1 MSESLIWL
9 TVPLA
14 PLLFLLVLISFPKA
28 CTKLS
33 SWIWVSCM
41 PAFVF
46 SVFPP
51 ETYNPDALWPGAS
64 LGGDHILLTTWLAMT
79 AVLWAAAGAYAANS
93 MQDSKHLLRFWLFWL
108 LALSGNLLLIISQ
121 DALSF
126 YVGFSMMSLSAYGL
140 VIHNGTSAARRAGRL
155 YLQLAVLGEVLLLS
169 GLLMQAHAARGSF
182 MFVDWIGAPLDPLT
196 ALLLLA
202 GLGLKAGFW
211 PLHIWL
217 PLAHP
222 AAPAPASA
230 VLSGA
235 MIKAGIFGLW
245 LFLPNVLVPATTSIT
260 GAAEFAQASGFS
272 GWSLRDWSQPAMTIG
287 LISAF
292 FGVAVGLTRTDAK
305 QVLAYS
311 SVSQMG
317 YLLFILALSWH
328 LPMLRDVLLI
338 VLLMYAVHHG
348 FAKASLFLSADLLKS
363 GRASTGAQSVVLIAG
378 LLIPAL
384 ALCGLI
390 FSSGAAAKTGLKD
403 VLESASLELWL
414 PWLQVGAVSSTLL
427 LARAGYLLFRLQS
440 KAPSEPI
447 PRQQLVIWFCLSAT
461 PVLLPWLWMPM
472 NEALLKTLAI
482 YKIVELSWPIVLG
495 ISVAGFVFWR
505 GWQLPDFMTRMKNPF
520 LLYSIHFT
528 RLSQKALLPA
538 FEFDL
543 PTTSLRSLE
552 RRWNRYWQGGT
563 VNRSAA
569 LLLIFMAVAAV
580 FMLVS

>member
-1 MSESLIWL
+1 MIEPLLWI

-14 PLLFLLVLISFPKA
+14 PLLFLLLLISFPKA
-28 CTKLS
+28 LTKLP
-33 SWIWVSCM
+33 SWIWVSCV
-41 PAFVF
+41 PALVF
-46 SVFPP
+46 SLLPP
-51 ETYNPDALWPGAS
+51 ATFSPDGLWPGAS
-64 LGGDHILLTTWLAMT
+64 LGGDHVLLTTWLAMT
-79 AVLWAAAGAYAANS
+79 AVLWAVAGAYAADS
-93 MQDSKHLLRFWLFWL
+93 MREGEHLQRFWVFWL

-121 DALSF
+121 DAMSF

-169 GLLMQAHAARGSF
+169 GLLMQAHAAQGSF
-182 MFVDWIGAPLDPLT
+182 MFIDWVSAPLDPLT
-196 ALLLLA
+196 ALLLIT

-211 PLHIWL
+211 PLHVWL

-245 LFLPNVLVPATTSIT
+245 MFLPDIFEPASSAIVDT
-260 GAAEFAQASGFS
+260 AESAQASGLS
-272 GWSLRDWSQPAMTIG
+272 GWSLSDWSQPAMVIG

-292 FGVAVGLTRTDAK
+292 FGVVVGLTRTDAK

-317 YLLFILALSWH
+317 YLLFILALSWQ
-328 LPMLRDVLLI
+328 LSAQREVLLI
-338 VLLMYAVHHG
+338 VLLVYAVHHG
-348 FAKASLFLSADLLKS
+348 FAKAALFLSADLLKS
-363 GRASTGAQSVVLIAG
+363 GKASGRTQSFVLIAG
-378 LLIPAL
+378 LLVPAL

-390 FSSGAAAKTGLKD
+390 FSSGAAAKAGLKD
-403 VLESASLELWL
+403 VLENAGLVYWL
-414 PWLQVGAVSSTLL
+414 PWLQIGAMTSTLL
-427 LARAGYLLFRLQS
+427 LARASYLLFRLQS
-440 KAPSEPI
+440 KAPSQAI
-447 PRQQLVIWFCLSAT
+447 PRQRFVLWASLSMM

-482 YKIVELSWPIVLG
+482 YKIVELSWPVVLG
-495 ISVAGFVFWR
+495 ISVAGFVIWR
-505 GWQLPDFMTRMKNPF
+505 GWQVPHFLTRMTNPF

-528 RLSQKALLPA
+528 RRSKKALLPA
-538 FEFDL
+538 FEFNL
-543 PTTSLRSLE
+543 PTAPLRSIE

-569 LLLIFMAVAAV
+569 LLLIFMVVAAV
-580 FMLVS
+580 FMLIA